1 MVGSMVGRMVAVMEY
16 KWDILGVD
24 MIGGIIEVLLF
35 LEMGL
40 GSRIKAKGSILG
52 MLGGVRIGDLVGFLE
67 RKIEVAVGIW
77 EIMLA
82 KILVN

>member
-1 MVGSMVGRMVAVMEY
+1 MVGRMAVVMEN

-24 MIGGIIEVLLF
+24 LIGGIIEVLLF
-35 LEMGL
+35 LEMGVFL
-40 GSRIKAKGSILG
+40 GSRIKVKGSILG
-52 MLGGVRIGDLVGFLE
+52 MLGGVRKGDLGGVLE
-67 RKIEVAVGIW
+67 RKIEVGVGIW